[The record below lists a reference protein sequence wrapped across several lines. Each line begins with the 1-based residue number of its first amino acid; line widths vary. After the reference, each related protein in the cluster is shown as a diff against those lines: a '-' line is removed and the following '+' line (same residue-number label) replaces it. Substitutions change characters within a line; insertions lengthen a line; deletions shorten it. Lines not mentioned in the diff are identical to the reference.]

1 MAIMSAYQEL
11 AFHEG
16 ERRMMHAMG
25 APVRENPSSP
35 GITPQLAFHLAN
47 APLMA
52 IGTVDEQGAPWTTLW
67 GGEQG
72 MARALGGSVAG
83 IRTVVAQQHDPVVET
98 LVGRKTSGTI
108 VREEGIGRMV
118 SGLTIDLSTR
128 KRVKMFGRMIAGALG
143 IRETQEPAR
152 EAASEAEIQLVLK
165 IEESLGNCP
174 KYLNRKQLT
183 PARSNPVLVSDS
195 PVLSSHALALL
206 AKADCFFVS
215 SVQHD
220 QNMDTNYRG
229 GPSGFVRIVSN
240 TGDGTVLCWPE
251 YSGNRLYQTL
261 GNISLCPQIGI
272 CVPDFEKGDMLY
284 CTGSA
289 EVLVSK
295 DAAALLPR
303 SNLCVRLTVSA
314 ARYVREALSFRGLA
328 GEPSPYN
335 PRVRHLVS
343 EKQVA
348 QSHDLRPHRIVL
360 LGQSELT
367 PSISRFRFSFE
378 NDDTYE
384 AGQYVTLDFSEHLD
398 IGYSHMRDDDP
409 SSLNDDFVRTFT
421 VSSPPRLDRSVQ
433 QANGGGEFEVTVR
446 KVGVVTEYLFRHGL
460 PNSRNKLEVD
470 CKGFG
475 GDFQVRQM
483 EHETIC
489 FIAAGVGI
497 TPLLPALESLNLS
510 RLRLLWTVRLED
522 IGLVQDTLRLHPAVS
537 QCLVLFIT
545 NCPSGGGTDARVT
558 AVEEKGTAV
567 QFRRMGPKDAEL
579 GAEVSRC
586 YVCTAVPFR
595 KLLVEWIPKH
605 VEVVFED
612 FNF

>member
-1 MAIMSAYQEL
+1 MSVYQEL

-16 ERRMMHAMG
+16 ELRMMHAMG
-25 APVRENPSSP
+25 APVHGNPTSP

-47 APLMA
+47 APMIA
-52 IGTVDEQGAPWTTLW
+52 IGTVDQQGAPWTTLW

-72 MARALGGSVAG
+72 MARAMGGGVAG
-83 IRTVVAQQHDPVVET
+83 IRTAVAKQHDPVVET
-98 LVGRKTSGTI
+98 LVGRDASGAI
-108 VREEGIGRMV
+108 VREQGTGRMV

-143 IRETQEPAR
+143 AKEMEEPVSGDAI
-152 EAASEAEIQLVLK
+152 EAEIQLVLK
-165 IEESLGNCP
+165 IEESMGNCP

-195 PVLSSHALALL
+195 PVLSSHAVALL

-220 QNMDTNYRG
+220 QSMDTNYRG
-229 GPSGFVRIVSN
+229 GPPGFMRLVDN
-240 TGDGTVLCWPE
+240 TEGGAVLCWPE

-261 GNISLCPQIGI
+261 GNISLCPQVGI
-272 CVPDFEKGDMLY
+272 CVPDFETGDMLY

-289 EVLVSK
+289 EVLIGK
-295 DAAALLPR
+295 DAAAVLPH

-314 ARYVREALSFRGLA
+314 ARYVQEALSFRGIA
-328 GEPSPYN
+328 GELSPYN
-335 PRVRHLVS
+335 PKVRYLVS
-343 EKQVA
+343 EKRVA
-348 QSHDLRPHRIVL
+348 PSQDSESQRVVL
-360 LGQSELT
+360 LDQTELT
-367 PSISRFRFSFE
+367 PSISRFRFSLE
-378 NDDTYE
+378 SNQTYD
-384 AGQYVTLDFSEHLD
+384 AGQYATLDFSEHLD

-421 VSSPPRLDRSVQ
+421 VSSPPRLTHATRQS
-433 QANGGGEFEVTVR
+433 NGRGEFEMIIR
-446 KVGVVTEYLFRHGL
+446 RVGVVTDYLFKHGL
-460 PNSRNKLEVD
+460 PTSRNKLEVD

-475 GDFQVRQM
+475 GDFQVRQA

-497 TPLLPALESLNLS
+497 TPLLPFLESLNLA

-522 IGLVQDTLRLHPAVS
+522 MGLVEDTLRLHPAVS

-545 NCPSGGGTDARVT
+545 NHLTGGGTDTRVN
-558 AVEEKGTAV
+558 AVEEQGTSV
-567 QFRRMGPKDAEL
+567 RMGRMESRDVQL
-579 GAEVSRC
+579 GGDVSRC
-586 YVCTAVPFR
+586 YVCTSIPLR

>member
-1 MAIMSAYQEL
+1 MSAYQEL
-11 AFHEG
+11 TFHEG
-16 ERRMMHAMG
+16 EKRMMHAMG
-25 APVRENPSSP
+25 APIHENPSSP

-52 IGTVDEQGAPWTTLW
+52 VGTVDRQGAPWTTLW

-72 MARALGGSVAG
+72 LARALGGGVAG

-98 LVGRKTSGTI
+98 LVGQNTSGSV
-108 VREEGIGRMV
+108 VREQGTGRMV

-143 IRETQEPAR
+143 VKEKEEPAR
-152 EAASEAEIQLVLK
+152 GGATEAEIQLVLK

-174 KYLNRKQLT
+174 KYLNRKQIT
-183 PARSNPVLVSDS
+183 PAKPTPVLVSDS
-195 PVLSSHALALL
+195 PLLSSHAVALL

-220 QNMDTNYRG
+220 QSMDTNYRG
-229 GPSGFVRIVSN
+229 GPPGFMRIVSN
-240 TGDGTVLCWPE
+240 VGDGAVLCWPE

-261 GNISLCPQIGI
+261 GNISLCPAVGI
-272 CVPDFEKGDMLY
+272 CVPDFETGDMLY

-289 EVLVSK
+289 EVLVGK

-314 ARYVREALSFRGLA
+314 ARFVQEALAFRGVA
-328 GEPSPYN
+328 GEASPYN
-335 PRVRHLVS
+335 PKVRYLVS
-343 EKQVA
+343 EKPVA
-348 QSHDLRPHRIVL
+348 QSQDTASQRIVL
-360 LGQSELT
+360 LDQTELT

-378 NDDTYE
+378 NDQTHE

-398 IGYSHMRDDDP
+398 VGYSHMRDDDP

-421 VSSPPRLDRSVQ
+421 VSSPPRLVRAAQ
-433 QANGGGEFEVTVR
+433 QASGGGEFEMTVR
-446 KVGVVTEYLFRHGL
+446 RVGVVTEYLFKHGL
-460 PNSRNKLEVD
+460 PNSRAKLEVE

-475 GDFQVRQM
+475 GDFRVRQL
-483 EHETIC
+483 EHEKIC

-497 TPLLPALESLNLS
+497 TPLLPFLESLDPA
-510 RLRLLWTVRLED
+510 RLRLLWTLRLED
-522 IGLVQDTLRLHPAVS
+522 IGLLEDTLRLHPAVS
-537 QCLVLFIT
+537 QCLTLFIT
-545 NCPSGGGTDARVT
+545 NHPTGSGTDGRIN
-558 AVEEKGTAV
+558 AVEKQGTIV
-567 QFRRMGPKDAEL
+567 QLRRMECRDVERGE
-579 GAEVSRC
+579 EVSRC
-586 YVCTAVPFR
+586 YVCTSVPLR
-595 KLLVEWIPKH
+595 KLLLEWIPKH
-605 VEVVFED
+605 IEVVFED